1 VYLLAETM
9 SEYRIVGN
17 KIWDILKQTMIF
29 TYVEEN
35 TRERWWLV
43 YTSVS
48 AVACVNHSQIRFWN
62 QAVPYNEGTRGS
74 RMHR

>member
-1 VYLLAETM
+1 
-9 SEYRIVGN
+9 
-17 KIWDILKQTMIF
+17 MIF